1 MTIMATDPSSKG
13 KKPNKD
19 KEREKKRQALDEAT
33 NQKTGK
39 KSSSKEQRS
48 KKKEKASKIG
58 RRRVLPIWLRIILV
72 LLFSAAALVI
82 GLMVGY
88 GVIGEGNP
96 TDALEMDTWRHIWD
110 IVTKTE

>member
-1 MTIMATDPSSKG
+1 MATDPKSTG
-13 KKPNKD
+13 KKLNKD
-19 KEREKKRQALDEAT
+19 QEKEKKRQALDEAT
-33 NQKTGK
+33 KQKPTK
-39 KSSSKEQRS
+39 ASSNKQKSEAE
-48 KKKEKASKIG
+48 EKAPKKG

-72 LLFSAAALVI
+72 LLFSAAALLI

-88 GVIGEGNP
+88 GVIGDGNP

>member
-1 MTIMATDPSSKG
+1 MATDPNSKG
-13 KKPNKD
+13 KKLNKE
-19 KEREKKRQALDEAT
+19 KERERKRQALDEAT
-33 NQKTGK
+33 KQKPAQ
-39 KSSSKEQRS
+39 KSSSKEQKS
-48 KKKEKASKIG
+48 EKKEKASKKG
-58 RRRVLPIWLRIILV
+58 RRRILPIWLRIILV